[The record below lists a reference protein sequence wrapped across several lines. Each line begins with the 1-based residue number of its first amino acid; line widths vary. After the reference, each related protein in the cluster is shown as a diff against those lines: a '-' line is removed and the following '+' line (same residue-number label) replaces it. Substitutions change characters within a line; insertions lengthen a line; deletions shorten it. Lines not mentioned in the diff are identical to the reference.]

1 LMLVMAL
8 KFISFDKFFKIR
20 YTPIVFLPFMLHPE
34 IINLSTSLQT
44 EFMYVFTLF
53 LFFIYTLKYV
63 ESGNNIDLILS
74 ALLLSFSLHIKPVYL
89 FFVIVYLVFVFFLD
103 RNFRSFFIALIVI
116 TITLS
121 PWIVRNSTVLDTY
134 SFTSSKNFNLLSYA
148 YSITKEKYNLSS
160 TQAVQKVDNLLV
172 DRYKLKTDESILS
185 LVSSQDNELINKII
199 PMAAKDIIFNNIE
212 YFPKVYVKGL
222 LRGFYLPH
230 TIYNVDKDNSL
241 HITNLIDSVKKGE
254 WALVFTDKNKLDY
267 KVLYFHFFPLI
278 LNFIALIGLLLF
290 STLWIVKK
298 QFRTYQTSFILL
310 FVWYGVLVAFPWSN
324 NSRYMMAYF
333 PQMAIMFLYSL
344 NFINDKNR
352 IKLEKGKYIP

>member
-1 LMLVMAL
+1 
-8 KFISFDKFFKIR
+8 
-20 YTPIVFLPFMLHPE
+20 
-34 IINLSTSLQT
+34 
-44 EFMYVFTLF
+44 
-53 LFFIYTLKYV
+53 
-63 ESGNNIDLILS
+63 
-74 ALLLSFSLHIKPVYL
+74 
-89 FFVIVYLVFVFFLD
+89 
-103 RNFRSFFIALIVI
+103 
-116 TITLS
+116 
-121 PWIVRNSTVLDTY
+121 
-134 SFTSSKNFNLLSYA
+134 
-148 YSITKEKYNLSS
+148 
-160 TQAVQKVDNLLV
+160 
-172 DRYKLKTDESILS
+172 
-185 LVSSQDNELINKII
+185 
-199 PMAAKDIIFNNIE
+199 
-212 YFPKVYVKGL
+212 L